1 MLKIERYG
9 EWDKIKTLK
18 ELKVQLK
25 SSERVLSKPTI
36 DYLNSLLNLEFSVVK
51 NNIDKN
57 ERELLSGM
65 EIYQSI
71 GKFNIYHHALK
82 LFKNNNNLKIND
94 NSNGIEG
101 ICVSIKDGNTRGL
114 FNYNYSQDNDKN
126 ILPCGKI
133 EIVRYVD
140 GATKKEKEIKR
151 LKGELEKMEL
161 PSSNIPFILGGAAT
175 DILNNYYG
183 MKKTVEK
190 LQDELAE
197 GLSSKDQNDIA
208 LSKKYYEL
216 LLKDYGLKKN
226 DFTPFDI
233 FNEDPLSDENYI
245 EIPNTVTVYVK
256 TYYI

>member
-1 MLKIERYG
+1 MIN
-9 EWDKIKTLK
+9 
-18 ELKVQLK
+18 
-25 SSERVLSKPTI
+25 
-36 DYLNSLLNLEFSVVK
+36 YLNSLLNLEFSVVK

-82 LFKNNNNLKIND
+82 LFKNNNLKIND

-101 ICVSIKDGNTRGL
+101 ICVSIKDDNARAL

-133 EIVRYVD
+133 EIVRYAD
-140 GATKKEKEIKR
+140 GTTKKKKEIKR
-151 LKGELEKMEL
+151 LKGELEEMEL

-190 LQDELAE
+190 LQDELKT
-197 GLSSKDQNDIA
+197 GLNSKDKDDISSSKR
-208 LSKKYYEL
+208 YCEL
-216 LLKDYGLKKN
+216 LLKDYGLKEN
-226 DFTPFDI
+226 DFTPFDV
-233 FNEDPLSDENYI
+233 FNEDALSDEDYI

>member
-9 EWDKIKTLK
+9 EWDKIKTIK
-18 ELKVQLK
+18 ELKEQLK
-25 SSERVLSKPTI
+25 SSERFLSKPTI

-57 ERELLSGM
+57 ERKLLSGM

-71 GKFNIYHHALK
+71 SKFNIYHHALK
-82 LFKNNNNLKIND
+82 LFKNNNNLEIND

-101 ICVSIKDGNTRGL
+101 ICVSIKDGNTREL
-114 FNYNYSQDNDKN
+114 FNYDYNLDNKKN

-133 EIVRYVD
+133 EIIRHVD
-140 GATKKEKEIKR
+140 GSSEKKEKIKR
-151 LKGELEKMEL
+151 LKDELDGIEL
-161 PSSNIPFILGGAAT
+161 PSSKCPFILGGSAA
-175 DILNNYYG
+175 DILNYYYN
-183 MKKTVEK
+183 KKATIDK

-197 GLSSKDQNDIA
+197 GLSSKDKDDIA

-216 LLKDYGLKKN
+216 LLKDYGLKKK
-226 DFTPFDI
+226 DFAPFDL
-233 FNEDPLSDENYI
+233 FKEDSLSDENYI